1 MTFDIASI
9 CIHFYFVFFALL
21 LRLTVTDAINE
32 GAVYKFLTKPWDD
45 SLLREHVAES
55 FRHFESG
62 RALLRKSPAL
72 PAEPRFR

>member
-1 MTFDIASI
+1 
-9 CIHFYFVFFALL
+9 
-21 LRLTVTDAINE
+21 VTDAINE